1 MKTNNNIPAYRFQG
15 YTDAWELRKLG
26 EVMEVTSVK
35 RIHQSDWTDFGVRF
49 LRARDIVAESKN
61 ESVSEPLFI
70 SQKKYDEYTAISG
83 KVIKGDLLVTG
94 VGTIGIPMLIEKNEP
109 IYFKDG
115 NIIWFKNENHID
127 GQFFYYSFI
136 GKKIQSFIKESAGIG
151 TVGTFTINTGKNTP
165 IDLPVLKKE
174 QEAIGTFFSTL
185 DRHITLHQRKLD
197 TLKEQKKTYLKLLFP
212 AKGQTKPALRFQ
224 GFEDDWEEVK
234 LGEVCTIQGGN
245 AWKSDSYSLT
255 GEYLVVTIAN
265 VTGEYFI
272 DDKKGNRIDINP
284 NEMQYVLNKGD
295 ILISLTGNV
304 GRVSKM
310 TESKGVLNQRVG
322 KLTTTANFE
331 FIFSILRTEKFEN
344 EMRLASQ
351 GAAQAN
357 ISNKDVLQYMIPL
370 PSLPEQ
376 EAIGTFFQTLD
387 QEIAQVEDKLA
398 SLKEMKKTLLRKLFV

>member
-1 MKTNNNIPAYRFQG
+1 
-15 YTDAWELRKLG
+15 
-26 EVMEVTSVK
+26 MEVTSVK

-185 DRHITLHQRKLD
+185 DRHITLHQRKFD

-224 GFEDDWEEVK
+224 GIEDDWEEVK
-234 LGEVCTIQGGN
+234 LGKILKERNEQ
-245 AWKSDSYSLT
+245 
-255 GEYLVVTIAN
+255 IA
-265 VTGEYFI
+265 
-272 DDKKGNRIDINP
+272 
-284 NEMQYVLNKGD
+284 
-295 ILISLTGNV
+295 
-304 GRVSKM
+304 
-310 TESKGVLNQRVG
+310 
-322 KLTTTANFE
+322 
-331 FIFSILRTEKFEN
+331 EN
-344 EMRLASQ
+344 EEYPLMSFVQGVGVTPKGERYDRSFLVKEDNKKYKKTELGDFIYSSNNLETGSIGFNKTGKAVISPVYSIFYSKDEFESSFIGILSQ
-351 GAAQAN
+351 R
-357 ISNKDVLQYMIPL
+357 KDFIAKMIKFRQGVVYGQWRIHENDFLQILLRIPTKA
-370 PSLPEQ
+370 EM
-376 EAIGTFFQTLD
+376 EKIIIFFQTLD